1 MPKTSSYLLHKS
13 IPRSLSVCQTESCD
27 NYISVEC
34 SCIPCRFLLFEQN
47 EFETFFNAEMIMC

>member
-1 MPKTSSYLLHKS
+1 MK
-13 IPRSLSVCQTESCD
+13 SVCLSNSESCD
-27 NYISVEC
+27 NYISAEC